1 MTEISRTKVALCLPG
16 GGTSAAMFQVGALAA
31 LEDGIEG
38 FDANAFDL
46 YIGTS
51 SGATVA
57 APLAGARSIQRIY
70 RAVIDP
76 ADPYFGLET
85 KHLLRADFGEW
96 RRTLVSGLGAMKH
109 GARSLFSREDA
120 PAPRLL
126 LEELERLYDSLPAGF
141 FTLDR
146 YERFLENFFSRRGI
160 PNSFALMPRALRIMA
175 HDLDSGEQ
183 VLFGTAG
190 YEHVP
195 VTRACIASMASPPY
209 FSPVRIGDRHYIDPG
224 AAQVSHLD
232 VAVKEGAGVIV
243 VINPMVPVN
252 VQSVPTGHGHRESV
266 RDKGM
271 VWVLNQSLRIGI
283 HRLLHESLGR
293 IRATSDVAVALVE
306 PEPEDGALFMYSP
319 ANFAARR
326 NILEHAYRSTRAL
339 VHEWFASSAPFLEK
353 TGWRPKERSSEP
365 APENWGDSMMPP
377 R

>member
-1 MTEISRTKVALCLPG
+1 MNSQLPKTQVALCLPG

-38 FDANAFDL
+38 FDANLFDL
-46 YIGTS
+46 YVGTS
-51 SGATVA
+51 SGASVA

-76 ADPYFGLET
+76 ADVYFGLET
-85 KHLLRADFGEW
+85 KHLLRADLSEW
-96 RRTLVSGLGAMKH
+96 RRAIVSGLGALKH
-109 GARSLFSREDA
+109 GGRSLFARKDA

-126 LEELERLYDSLPAGF
+126 VEELERLYDSLPAGF

-146 YERFLENFFSRRGI
+146 YERFLEDFFARRAI
-160 PNSFALMPRALRIMA
+160 PNSFSLMPRPLRIMA

-183 VLFGTAG
+183 VLFGTPG
-190 YEHVP
+190 FEHVP
-195 VTRACIASMASPPY
+195 VTRACVASMASPPY

-232 VAVKEGAGVIV
+232 VAVAEGAEVIV

-252 VQSVPTGHGHRESV
+252 VASVPTGHGRGASV

-283 HRLLHESLGR
+283 HRLLHESVARL
-293 IRATSDVAVALVE
+293 RASRDVSIALVE
-306 PEPEDGALFMYSP
+306 PEPEDGWLFMYSP
-319 ANFAARR
+319 ANFEARR
-326 NILEHAYRSTRAL
+326 NILEHAYRSTRTL
-339 VHEWFASSAPFLEK
+339 VQSWFRDGAPFLEK
-353 TGWRPKERSSEP
+353 TGWKPRERASEP
-365 APENWGDSMMPP
+365 APDAAAPLA
-377 R
+377 

>member
-1 MTEISRTKVALCLPG
+1 MTEQAVKTKVALCLPG

-46 YIGTS
+46 YVGTS
-51 SGATVA
+51 SGASVA

-76 ADPYFGLET
+76 ADVYFGLET
-85 KHLLRADFGEW
+85 KHLLRADLGEW
-96 RRTLVSGLGAMKH
+96 RRTIVSGFGALRH
-109 GARSLFSREDA
+109 GARSLFSRQDA

-146 YERFLENFFSRRGI
+146 YERFLEDFFARRGV
-160 PNSFALMPRALRIMA
+160 PNSFSMMPRPLRIMA

-183 VLFGTAG
+183 VLFGSQG
-190 YEHVP
+190 FEHVP
-195 VTRACIASMASPPY
+195 VSRACVASMASPPY

-232 VAVKEGAGVIV
+232 VAVGEGANVIV

-252 VQSVPTGHGHRESV
+252 VASVPTGHGHRESV

-283 HRLLHESLGR
+283 HRLLHESLAR
-293 IRATSDVAVALVE
+293 ISSTSDVEVALVE
-306 PEPEDGALFMYSP
+306 PEPSDGALFMYSP

-326 NILEHAYRSTRAL
+326 SILEHAYRSTRNL
-339 VHEWFASSAPFLEK
+339 VDTWFATGAPFLLK
-353 TGWRPKERSSEP
+353 TGWKRRERLSES
-365 APENWGDSMMPP
+365 APP
-377 R
+377 RDSLPPSR